1 MKYMIYYT
9 TRYKYSRLKETTT
22 ADYYPTAETTTAPY
36 CGIDTCQNLALLILD
51 LEQKFNN
58 LTHGFAILQ
67 NQNEELKI
75 ENQEIKA
82 ENEALREDVS
92 QLQGIDMISISDQI
106 QEFSN
111 QEFNA
116 VP

>member
-1 MKYMIYYT
+1 M
-9 TRYKYSRLKETTT
+9 
-22 ADYYPTAETTTAPY
+22 
-36 CGIDTCQNLALLILD
+36 D

-106 QEFSN
+106 EEFSN